1 MLRIL
6 RGELVSTTF
15 DAELKRYL
23 SRDIDL
29 QHRRLERIRYLKTG
43 EPYQNQYEE
52 RVKWRQEVPY
62 NVRLDAPAFPATWD
76 ILPVYF

>member
-1 MLRIL
+1 MSFAD
-6 RGELVSTTF
+6 ELQ
-15 DAELKRYL
+15 RYL
-23 SRDIDL
+23 ALGMDL

-43 EPYQNQYEE
+43 KPYQNQYEE

-62 NVRLDAPAFPATWD
+62 NIRLDMPVLPATWD